1 VKEVLAGRGS
11 TLPASLVR
19 SVLVDVVAVL
29 VVTVT
34 VVQVVHMVS
43 VLHGLTAVAVGVRLV
58 VGRVDSLFGVLFRA
72 MDVVDVVTVLDC
84 CAAVPRQVLVVGDD
98 GVVCHV
104 ALLLLGAD
112 LGPILQGS
120 PGPMGASRGR
130 STWQPDN
137 RVSVY

>member
-1 VKEVLAGRGS
+1 M
-11 TLPASLVR
+11 
-19 SVLVDVVAVL
+19 LVDVVPVL

-34 VVQVVHMVS
+34 SMQVIQVVS
-43 VLHGLTAVAVGVRLV
+43 VLNGLAAVVVGVRLV
-58 VGRVDSLFGVLFRA
+58 MGRVDGLLAVTFRA
-72 MDVVDVVTVLDC
+72 MDVVEVVTVLNGF
-84 CAAVPRQVLVVGDD
+84 AAVPRQVLVVGDD

-137 RVSVY
+137 RVSVYDRQRAHIL